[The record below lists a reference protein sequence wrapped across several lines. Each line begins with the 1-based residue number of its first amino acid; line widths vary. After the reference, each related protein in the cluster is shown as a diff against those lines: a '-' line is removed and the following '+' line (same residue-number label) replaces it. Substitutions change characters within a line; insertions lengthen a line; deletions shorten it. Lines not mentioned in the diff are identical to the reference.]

1 MNVRFTTFL
10 ACFFVILSSRAQE
23 GEWLGGAAPLKDLA
37 PVRSKNI
44 SRTGSPVEAAVQKP
58 ERRPDRLK
66 LLNGDSFTG
75 QYQGVSNGH
84 VLWLHPSFAEPA
96 RVIAKDVSS
105 VRLEQRKILS
115 EQSQDCAVS
124 LISDGRLNGT
134 LVGLNEKELI
144 LNTWYGGQL
153 KIAREFIR
161 TIEMGIKPERL
172 VYQGPERGPDG
183 WMTGNRNT
191 GQVLKQMLKK
201 KAKVGEGGPDKQRAL
216 AILGRIQVPG
226 KVAAGVAGQQGAWRY
241 VNNGFVCASSGPIL
255 GRKDLDLPSRCAL
268 NFDLQWTGYFNLG
281 VNIFAD
287 QINNEYSGNSYS
299 LRVDQTNIYLY
310 RIQNGSTSN
319 LGNVRSQLAG
329 KKRCQL
335 TLLIDKEAR
344 TVSVLIDG
352 QLIRKWEDSRPFAG
366 KGKGLLFTSRNNSAM
381 RLSRIRITEW
391 NGNLPENDA
400 AKSGNGKEDFVLFS
414 NKDSISGRAKRIEE
428 GKLIFNTN
436 FGDVPLPV
444 SNMSSL
450 TLSNAVKKLTPN
462 AEDVRVQ
469 MQKNGRLTVE
479 LLSWDSGKVKIR
491 SPYFGEAVFDSSV
504 FEKLNFNLNQP
515 RQDDEQGLFGP

>member
-1 MNVRFTTFL
+1 M
-10 ACFFVILSSRAQE
+10 
-23 GEWLGGAAPLKDLA
+23 
-37 PVRSKNI
+37 
-44 SRTGSPVEAAVQKP
+44 
-58 ERRPDRLK
+58 
-66 LLNGDSFTG
+66 
-75 QYQGVSNGH
+75 
-84 VLWLHPSFAEPA
+84 
-96 RVIAKDVSS
+96 
-105 VRLEQRKILS
+105 
-115 EQSQDCAVS
+115 
-124 LISDGRLNGT
+124 
-134 LVGLNEKELI
+134 
-144 LNTWYGGQL
+144 
-153 KIAREFIR
+153 
-161 TIEMGIKPERL
+161 
-172 VYQGPERGPDG
+172 
-183 WMTGNRNT
+183 
-191 GQVLKQMLKK
+191 
-201 KAKVGEGGPDKQRAL
+201 
-216 AILGRIQVPG
+216 
-226 KVAAGVAGQQGAWRY
+226 
-241 VNNGFVCASSGPIL
+241 NNGFVCASSGPIL
-255 GRKDLDLPSRCAL
+255 GRKDLDLPNRCAL

-352 QLIRKWEDSRPFAG
+352 QLIRKWKDSRPFAG

-400 AKSGNGKEDFVLFS
+400 TKSGNGKEDFVLFS
-414 NKDSISGRAKRIEE
+414 NKDSISGRAKRIEG
-428 GKLIFNTN
+428 GKLIFTTN

-450 TLSNAVKKLTPN
+450 TLSNPVKRLTPDS
-462 AEDVRVQ
+462 EHVRMQ

-479 LLSWDSGKVKIR
+479 LLSWESGKVKIR

-515 RQDDEQGLFGP
+515 RQDDEEGLFGP